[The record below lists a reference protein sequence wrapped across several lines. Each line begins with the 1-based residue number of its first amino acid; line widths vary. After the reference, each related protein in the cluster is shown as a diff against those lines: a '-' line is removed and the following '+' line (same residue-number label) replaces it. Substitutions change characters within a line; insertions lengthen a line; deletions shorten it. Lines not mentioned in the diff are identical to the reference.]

1 MSYLISSLKKT
12 MPYIKFFD
20 VSMRD
25 GLQTLPATYTLKHK
39 KIMLD
44 RIIDTYK
51 PDSLEIGSLVSPKV
65 LPQMKDSHELYKHA
79 NKYYIQKNNVYNPLF
94 YLLIPPT
101 EKHLEMAENL
111 NVKNISIMSSVSNKF
126 QEKNVRLSLY
136 ETRNNIIKAVN
147 TSHNLKNQNKFNN
160 VKVYMSCITHC
171 PISGKIDND
180 VIVNELYEYL
190 NIDDINEVCISDT
203 CGKMSFSDFKHIIDY
218 LNIDMKHN
226 LSKVS
231 IHLHCNDNLNYY
243 TINNIIKYAI
253 KNKIYKFDVSSLD
266 AGGCSVTLN
275 NDELNNNL
283 SYERFYKVLY

>member
-1 MSYLISSLKKT
+1 MYLCE
-12 MPYIKFFD
+12 MD
-20 VSMRD
+20 
-25 GLQTLPATYTLKHK
+25 LQTLPATYTLKHK

-94 YLLIPPT
+94 YLLVPPT

-147 TSHNLKNQNKFNN
+147 TPHNLKNQNKFNN
-160 VKVYMSCITHC
+160 VKVYMSCISHC

-190 NIDDINEVCISDT
+190 NIDAINEVCISDT

-226 LSKVS
+226 L
-231 IHLHCNDNLNYY
+231 
-243 TINNIIKYAI
+243 
-253 KNKIYKFDVSSLD
+253 
-266 AGGCSVTLN
+266 
-275 NDELNNNL
+275 E
-283 SYERFYKVLY
+283 

>member
-25 GLQTLPATYTLKHK
+25 GLQSLPATYTLKHK

-51 PDSLEIGSLVSPKV
+51 PNSLEIGSLVSPKV

-79 NKYYIQKNNVYNPLF
+79 NKHYIQKNNEYNPIF

-101 EKHLEMAENL
+101 VKHLEMAKNL
-111 NVKNISIMSSVSNKF
+111 NIKNISIMSSVSNKF

-136 ETRNNIIKAVN
+136 ETKNNIINAINK
-147 TSHNLKNQNKFNN
+147 SISLKNKNNFNN
-160 VKVYMSCITHC
+160 VKVYMSCISHC

-180 VIVNELYEYL
+180 IIINELYEYL
-190 NIDDINEVCISDT
+190 NINTIDEVCISDT
-203 CGKMSFSDFKHIIDY
+203 CGKLGFNDFKHIIDY

-231 IHLHCNDNLNYY
+231 LHLHCNDNLNYY
-243 TINNIIKYAI
+243 IINNIIKYAI
-253 KNKIYKFDVSSLD
+253 KNKIYKFDVSSID

-283 SYERFYKVLY
+283 SYERFYDALH

>member
-1 MSYLISSLKKT
+1 MSYLISSLRKT

-79 NKYYIQKNNVYNPLF
+79 NKHYIQKNNVYNPLF
-94 YLLIPPT
+94 YLLVPPT

-147 TSHNLKNQNKFNN
+147 TPHNLKNQNKFNN
-160 VKVYMSCITHC
+160 VKVYMSCISHC

-190 NIDDINEVCISDT
+190 NIDAIDEVCISDT

-218 LNIDMKHN
+218 LSIDMKHN
-226 LSKVS
+226 L
-231 IHLHCNDNLNYY
+231 
-243 TINNIIKYAI
+243 
-253 KNKIYKFDVSSLD
+253 
-266 AGGCSVTLN
+266 
-275 NDELNNNL
+275 E
-283 SYERFYKVLY
+283 